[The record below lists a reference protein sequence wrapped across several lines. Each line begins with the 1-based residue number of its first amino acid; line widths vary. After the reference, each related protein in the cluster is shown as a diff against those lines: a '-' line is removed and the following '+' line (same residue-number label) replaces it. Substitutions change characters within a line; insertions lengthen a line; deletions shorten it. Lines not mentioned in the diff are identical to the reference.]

1 MLKDIEEKY
10 LKDWFRIEKILEKKR
25 PFSAEKLT
33 MEEFSNKYWMRG
45 ECPYQYHEVTIE
57 DGRNELEQ
65 LMINNI
71 RELKN
76 REAELRRMILEKI
89 GEKQKQ
95 LDEIKR
101 ETAHTRTTTKIAFIM
116 YAVMMSVSVITVIQQ
131 IRHCRKNT
139 RSS

>member
-76 REAELRRMILEKI
+76 RETKLRKMMLEKI
-89 GEKQKQ
+89 EDSQK
-95 LDEIKR
+95 EINEVK
-101 ETAHTRTTTKIAFIM
+101 EDTAHTRTATKIAFIM
-116 YAVMMSVSVITVIQQ
+116 YAVMMAVSVITVIQQ
-131 IRHCRKNT
+131 IRHCRKNI